1 VVPLPVPVFGGL
13 RPLPAAPPVL
23 VGVAAAGCVA
33 GTEVPVGTS
42 VAVGVLVKFEAVCV
56 ALAAAVLVP
65 TTTAVWVAN
74 VSAVA
79 VVFAAAVC
87 SALVGVFVAVAVSVG
102 VGVSALTD
110 VVPKPTTAPA
120 SMSPAAIVAAPAIT
134 SPVFRR
140 SDEPGRVVLV
150 CKLASILMIPPALDA
165 FDR

>member
-110 VVPKPTTAPA
+110 VVPKPTTARQHEPRGDRRRASPRQLLRVPSSVDPMNPA
-120 SMSPAAIVAAPAIT
+120 
-134 SPVFRR
+134 
-140 SDEPGRVVLV
+140 VLFSS
-150 CKLASILMIPPALDA
+150 AS
-165 FDR
+165 